1 MKFID
6 IKPRIFTSKITTFP
20 HQSKAS
26 EKLNNCFPSFPPLL
40 FWSPRVG
47 INFSRVKKREAMHT
61 APLYCYIYFC
71 GRDSISSLMFGKHLT
86 PMHTNDYSLSFSL
99 YHTARKLIYNSSL
112 KSWLCLF
119 VYIRAYDQSLQS
131 SFNSRARASLWL
143 AFKIRHLKMNA
154 LLRQKWP
161 IFSQGIWLSESSK
174 FRGSTFS

>member
-86 PMHTNDYSLSFSL
+86 PMHTNDYSLSLFFSVPFRSETHLQFIIKELIVFVCL
-99 YHTARKLIYNSSL
+99 YT
-112 KSWLCLF
+112 C
-119 VYIRAYDQSLQS
+119 V
-131 SFNSRARASLWL
+131 
-143 AFKIRHLKMNA
+143 
-154 LLRQKWP
+154 
-161 IFSQGIWLSESSK
+161 
-174 FRGSTFS
+174 